1 VSGSGNDRPLL
12 KPVYLSLAALALLA
26 LGVAAYSLGVLARG
40 AAELHGTELEQ
51 PPAVG
56 DVDLVGGSGERVS
69 LAEYG
74 GRYLLVFFGYTN
86 CPDVCPLTMARLGST
101 YRALGEPEGL
111 QVVMVTVDPERD
123 SPATVDAFAKRFHPD
138 FDGLGGADEQ
148 IADAAER
155 FYIGYR
161 DDGQGETI
169 HGSQVLLVDR
179 QSRLWRVY
187 NDENQLYLEADL
199 RSLLSGTTSDTL
211 RTTIG

>member
-1 VSGSGNDRPLL
+1 VSGPANQRLL
-12 KPVYLSLAALALLA
+12 FKPVYLALAVLALVA

-40 AAELHGTELEQ
+40 APELHGTELEQ
-51 PPAVG
+51 PAAVG
-56 DVDLVGGSGERVS
+56 DVTLEASGGERVS

-74 GRYLLVFFGYTN
+74 GRYLLVFFGYSN

-101 YRALGEPEGL
+101 YRALGEPEEL

-123 SPATVDAFAKRFHPD
+123 SPKVIDDFAKRFHPD
-138 FDGLGGADEQ
+138 FDGLGGSDEL

-161 DDGQGETI
+161 HDGQGETI

-199 RSLLSGTTSDTL
+199 RMLLSLTTSETTGTT
-211 RTTIG
+211 RG

>member
-1 VSGSGNDRPLL
+1 VSGPANQRPLL
-12 KPVYLSLAALALLA
+12 KPAYLALAALALVA

-40 AAELHGTELEQ
+40 APELHGTELEQ

-56 DVDLVGGSGERVS
+56 DVILEGSGGERVS

-101 YRALGEPEGL
+101 YRALGEPEEL

-123 SPATVDAFAKRFHPD
+123 TPDKVGAFAKRFHPD
-138 FDGLGGADEQ
+138 FEGLGGSDEL

-161 DDGQGETI
+161 GNGQGETI

-187 NDENQLYLEADL
+187 NDENQQYLEADL
-199 RSLLSGTTSDTL
+199 RTLISGTTSETSG
-211 RTTIG
+211 TTRG